1 MLRTSL
7 LTSALLLSL
16 TACSDPPSVD
26 GTVTDLWGR
35 PIEGATV
42 RLEGVSEQVTT
53 DGAGAFHFETTVGE
67 HRVEAGKEGW
77 IKGGT
82 KVSVAEASDAT
93 APVTIELH
101 QEPAAP
107 GFYAINHNKKEYS
120 ELESLPIKVVGSE
133 IGAYIGIEDDRDV
146 ILRKDKA
153 IKVVFSSTAKA
164 TEVSRLGLKLHR
176 LEFVENDTVTGV
188 LGEQQVA
195 VNLWV
200 AKEAV
205 PFDMTGLPSED
216 DYLIAARAPLE
227 PGTYAFHTEGVLSSR
242 SKDALDR
249 TPEELQ
255 VAYPFIVK

>member
-1 MLRTSL
+1 MHRTSL
-7 LTSALLLSL
+7 LMSALLLSL
-16 TACSDPPSVD
+16 TACSDPPTVN

-35 PIEGATV
+35 PIDGATV
-42 RLEGVSEQVTT
+42 RLEGVTDLATT
-53 DGAGAFHFETTVGE
+53 DGGGAFRFESTAGQ
-67 HRVEAGKEGW
+67 HRVEAGKDGW

-82 KVSVAEASDAT
+82 KVTVSESGEETPAVS
-93 APVTIELH
+93 IELYE
-101 QEPAAP
+101 EPAAP

-120 ELESLPIKVVGSE
+120 PLEALPIKVVGSE

-146 ILRKDKA
+146 VLRKDKA
-153 IKVVFSSTAKA
+153 IKVIFSSTAKV

-176 LEFVENDTVTGV
+176 LEFVESDTVTSV
-188 LGEQQVA
+188 LGDQEVA

-216 DYLIAARAPLE
+216 DYMIAARAPLE
-227 PGTYAFHTEGVLSSR
+227 PGTYAFHTEGVLSSK
-242 SKDALDR
+242 SKDALDQ